1 MAVAIQCLSCAR
13 FVTVG
18 GNRSYPLQRKPL
30 LFSATLS
37 SRSRNLHSSI
47 VTASSKK
54 KTNKKKSSHV
64 TEGNDEEED
73 AFELLFKQLEEDLKN
88 DDGGD
93 DDDDDDITEEE
104 MALFE
109 HELEGLLGELDD
121 DDDELSDSDSSETE
135 ADNDAEKTSA
145 DGNENSLKLR
155 TWQLNKLARAL
166 KTGRRKISV
175 KALAADVCLDRS
187 LVLNLLRNPP
197 PNLLMLSLSIP
208 DEPTPSAIVPETT
221 PGETL
226 YKETSADHADHAE
239 SEPKSDLPI
248 HTMQQNWSARKRLK
262 KTQLDTLER
271 VYMRSKRPTNAMISS
286 IVHVT
291 NIPRKKV
298 IKWFEDRRAEEGVPE
313 RRLPYQHSAHE
324 TG

>member
-18 GNRSYPLQRKPL
+18 GNRSFPLQRKPL
-30 LFSATLS
+30 LFSTTLS
-37 SRSRNLHSSI
+37 SPSRNLYSSI

-54 KTNKKKSSHV
+54 KNNKKKLSHV

-88 DDGGD
+88 DDSSK

-109 HELEGLLGELDD
+109 RELEGLLGEFEA
-121 DDDELSDSDSSETE
+121 ELSNSDSSETE
-135 ADNDAEKTSA
+135 EDDNDAEKSSS
-145 DGNENSLKLR
+145 DGNESSLKLR
-155 TWQLNKLARAL
+155 TWQLNRLARAL
-166 KTGRRKISV
+166 KTGRRKISI
-175 KALAADVCLDRS
+175 KTLAADLCLDRH

-208 DEPTPSAIVPETT
+208 DEPTPSGIVPENT

-226 YKETSADHADHAE
+226 YKETSSDNAYHEE
-239 SEPKSDLPI
+239 SESKSNLPI
-248 HTMQQNWSARKRLK
+248 HTMQQNWSSRKRLK

-271 VYMRSKRPTNAMISS
+271 VYMRSKRPTNAMISN

-291 NIPRKKV
+291 NIPRKTV
-298 IKWFEDRRAEEGVPE
+298 IKWFEEKRAEEGVPE

>member
-1 MAVAIQCLSCAR
+1 MAVAIQSLSCAR
-13 FVTVG
+13 FVTFG
-18 GNRSYPLQRKPL
+18 GNRSFPLQPKPL
-30 LFSATLS
+30 PFSITLS
-37 SRSRNLHSSI
+37 SNSPNLI
-47 VTASSKK
+47 VTASSKNK
-54 KTNKKKSSHV
+54 NKNKKQQQ
-64 TEGNDEEED
+64 GNDEEED

-109 HELEGLLGELDD
+109 HELEGLLGELDDD

-226 YKETSADHADHAE
+226 YKETSADHAE

-248 HTMQQNWSARKRLK
+248 HTMQQNWSSRKRLK
-262 KTQLDTLER
+262 KAQLDTLER